1 MSIMKVFFTVV
12 TTAAASYA
20 AYKLFIEKQ
29 EKEAIVRSKEVKTE
43 ARIERYE
50 ETEGSGWTV
59 PDGAYDVHSKQ
70 EIKKYNYVNGYQMPV
85 YEVKYTYK
93 VKKWV
98 YNRSVSDATEGLDTA
113 KAALKAPTGEEL
125 SIGDE
130 RMLEPVVSYTVLA
143 ADAETGEFLR
153 IPVGKEIYDAVNA
166 DDILTYKVRRCAP
179 KTYTNLGIGVK
190 GYPGIKKEDSDD
202 TFVTEDAKTPDGDNG
217 SDTDE

>member
-1 MSIMKVFFTVV
+1 MSIMKIFFTVA

-85 YEVKYTYK
+85 YEIKYTYK
-93 VKKWV
+93 VKQWV
-98 YNRSVSDATEGLDTA
+98 YNRSVYSDTERIGD
-113 KAALKAPTGEEL
+113 KAHLKEQVGDEP

-130 RMLEPVVSYTVLA
+130 IMRMPVTTYTVLA

-190 GYPGIKKEDSDD
+190 GYPGLKKEDSDD
-202 TFVTEDAKTPDGDNG
+202 IFVTEDAKTPDGDN
-217 SDTDE
+217 SDNQNG

>member
-1 MSIMKVFFTVV
+1 MSIMKIFFTVV

-85 YEVKYTYK
+85 YATKYTYK

-98 YNRSVSDATEGLDTA
+98 YNRSVSDATEGLDTV

-125 SIGDE
+125 SI
-130 RMLEPVVSYTVLA
+130 SYTVLA

-190 GYPGIKKEDSDD
+190 GYPGLKKEDSDD
-202 TFVTEDAKTPDGDNG
+202 VFATEDAKTPDGDNG
-217 SDTDE
+217 SGTDE